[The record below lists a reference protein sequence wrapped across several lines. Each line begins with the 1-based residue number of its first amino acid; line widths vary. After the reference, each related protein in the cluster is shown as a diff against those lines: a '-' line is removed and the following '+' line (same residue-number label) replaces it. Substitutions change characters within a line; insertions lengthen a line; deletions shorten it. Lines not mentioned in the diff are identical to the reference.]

1 MHSKFDLNLF
11 VVLAAIYREGSIT
24 AAAQHLHLTQPAV
37 SHALSRLRDMLD
49 DPLFERHGR
58 RMVPTGRCQQIM
70 PDVQQSLDTL
80 HLSIT
85 TPWSDTLSS
94 YSRTVKLGLRDI
106 LELSLL
112 RPLMKKLNE
121 HAPKVSIQSTH
132 IPLEEMT
139 ESLSRGEIDI
149 AIDAI
154 VPTNADIQQQGIHAE
169 PFVLLCRPD
178 HPLGKR
184 MTKTAYVTAQHVLIS
199 ARRSLVN
206 HVDMALAASG
216 QHRHIA
222 MICEHYLAAADVAL
236 HSDLLLTVPQA
247 YAWQICREVPL
258 EQHPMPVEIP
268 PLPIHMYWHNAT
280 DNDPLLKTVR
290 QWMAQTLEPPA
301 KGGG

>member
-24 AAAQHLHLTQPAV
+24 AAAQDLNLTQPAV

-58 RMVPTGRCQQIM
+58 RMVPTGRCQQII
-70 PDVQQSLDTL
+70 PDVQQSLDAL

-85 TPWSDTLSS
+85 TPWSGTLSS
-94 YSRTVKLGLRDI
+94 FSRTVKLGLRDVF
-106 LELSLL
+106 ELSLL
-112 RPLMKKLNE
+112 KTLKRKLDEN
-121 HAPKVSIQSTH
+121 APRVSIQSMH

-149 AIDAI
+149 AIDAM
-154 VPTNADIQQQGIHAE
+154 VPARADIQQRGICTE

-184 MTKTAYVTAQHVLIS
+184 LTKTAYVTAQHVLIS

-216 QHRHIA
+216 HHRHIA
-222 MICEHYLAAADVAL
+222 MICEHYIAAADVAM
-236 HSDLLLTVPQA
+236 HSDLLLTVPDN
-247 YAWQICREVPL
+247 YARQICREIPL
-258 EQHPMPVEIP
+258 AQHPMPVDIP
-268 PLPIHMYWHNAT
+268 ALPIHMYWHNST

-290 QWMAQTLEPPA
+290 KWMEETLQHPA
-301 KGGG
+301 L